1 MSNGIQNIQL
11 VTTREYMSRVK
22 KKSFIIMTFL
32 GPLLIAAF
40 YGLIGFIIV
49 NDITGEDSK
58 QIAIYDASGE
68 IRQLGI
74 SAAKVDFTFV
84 DTPPDKLIESG
95 EYYGIIE
102 IPKDYK
108 PAKSQQ
114 FQLYSKNNIS
124 VQLQSNISGALQ
136 HAIRQ
141 KRMAIM
147 GVSQSTIDSLSTN
160 VNITPLK
167 WDKEAGARSTNVGIN
182 TAIGMALSFVIYFFI
197 FLYGVQ
203 IMKGVIEEKT
213 NRIVELIISTVKP
226 FHLMLGKVFGL
237 ALVGITQILAW
248 IVLSG
253 VLIAI
258 ISAVIGFTDFNP
270 EAITQVLSGKGI
282 DTTAKTA
289 GVISSVF
296 SIPFGKILFTF
307 LFYFIGGYLLYGA
320 LFAAIGAAVDSE
332 TDTQQ
337 FMLPVTL
344 PLVFSL
350 VLSMSV
356 VINDPNGTLATT
368 LSLIPFTA
376 PITMM
381 IRMPFDPP
389 WIEVIAS
396 MLILS
401 ATFILTI
408 WMAGRIY
415 KVGILMYG
423 KKVKYKDLFNWMFFK
438 H

>member
-1 MSNGIQNIQL
+1 
-11 VTTREYMSRVK
+11 
-22 KKSFIIMTFL
+22 
-32 GPLLIAAF
+32 
-40 YGLIGFIIV
+40 
-49 NDITGEDSK
+49 
-58 QIAIYDASGE
+58 
-68 IRQLGI
+68 
-74 SAAKVDFTFV
+74 
-84 DTPPDKLIESG
+84 
-95 EYYGIIE
+95 
-102 IPKDYK
+102 
-108 PAKSQQ
+108 
-114 FQLYSKNNIS
+114 
-124 VQLQSNISGALQ
+124 
-136 HAIRQ
+136 
-141 KRMAIM
+141 M
-147 GVSQSTIDSLSTN
+147 GVSQSTIDSLRTS
-160 VNITPLK
+160 VSITPLK
-167 WDKEAGARSTNVGIN
+167 WDKEAGVKSTNVGIN
-182 TAIGMALSFVIYFFI
+182 TGIGMALSFVIYFFI

-226 FHLMLGKVFGL
+226 FQLMMGKVIGL
-237 ALVGITQILAW
+237 ALVGLTQILAW
-248 IVLSG
+248 IILSG
-253 VLIAI
+253 VLMAI
-258 ISAVIGFTDFNP
+258 ISAFIGFTDFDP
-270 EAITQVLSGKGI
+270 EAITQVLNEKGL
-282 DTTAKTA
+282 DATEQTT
-289 GVISSVF
+289 GMISSVL
-296 SIPFGKILFTF
+296 SIPFGKILITF

-356 VINDPNGTLATT
+356 VINDPNGSLATT
-368 LSLIPFTA
+368 LSMIPFTA

-389 WIEVIAS
+389 WIEIILS

-408 WMAGRIY
+408 LMAGRIY

-423 KKVKYKDLFNWMFFK
+423 KKVKYKDLFKWIFSK